1 MSSSEVSKQKFLI
14 FVKKQSQELTRV
26 NPDLNIFSI
35 NAELTSTFLL
45 YRGLVHHR
53 ILNFPIPLY
62 WKAVYQNLII
72 ILINF
77 KIERDITF

>member
-45 YRGLVHHR
+45 YRGLVHRHHR
-53 ILNFPIPLY
+53 VF
-62 WKAVYQNLII
+62 KHVSFFAKSSNL
-72 ILINF
+72 
-77 KIERDITF
+77 T